1 MRNSQGRLIYKY
13 IWHTWH
19 NVCPLDIRV
28 VVRCD
33 NVCPLDIRVVVRCD
47 FCEPTM
53 TRITDLEKC
62 LNLPVVL
69 KSDWFFNLHFKID
82 NCPWQMLEKTFYGL
96 EKWWPQRY
104 VSFLCILHISL
115 HLQRFNDFVI
125 IPVTTYPWSLFS
137 MLHIVI
143 WWTCSYFITVYWPI
157 CQVIQ
162 TLFNELTWG
171 FKFRF
176 LSFCV
181 CFQEHTFKQNFF
193 FAKWNISYL
202 IYRPATA
209 KLNISG
215 V

>member
-1 MRNSQGRLIYKY
+1 MGQSTTAWWSGNQQVRNSQGRLIYKY

-33 NVCPLDIRVVVRCD
+33 NVCPLDIRVIVRCD

-69 KSDWFFNLHFKID
+69 KSDWFFNLYFKID

-104 VSFLCILHISL
+104 VFYAFCTFPCIYKDSMILSSYLSLLIRDLSFPCCIL
-115 HLQRFNDFVI
+115 
-125 IPVTTYPWSLFS
+125 
-137 MLHIVI
+137 
-143 WWTCSYFITVYWPI
+143 
-157 CQVIQ
+157 
-162 TLFNELTWG
+162 
-171 FKFRF
+171 
-176 LSFCV
+176 
-181 CFQEHTFKQNFF
+181 
-193 FAKWNISYL
+193 
-202 IYRPATA
+202 
-209 KLNISG
+209 
-215 V
+215 